1 MMYSTIC
8 PAVESTET
16 MSTILVVDD
25 SPMLREMISGLLD
38 KSGLTITV
46 AKDGQEA
53 KEKISANPPDLVVL
67 DVVMPNMNGY
77 ELCRWVKSNPETQNV
92 LVILCSSKSEEF
104 DRYWGI
110 KQGADAYVIK
120 PFRPGELL
128 GTVKQLLSSKVA

>member
-1 MMYSTIC
+1 MDCT
-8 PAVESTET
+8 PRLAVESTET

-38 KSGLTITV
+38 KSGLSISV
-46 AKDGQEA
+46 ANDGQEA
-53 KEKISANPPDLVVL
+53 KDKIAANPPDLVVL

-77 ELCRWVKSNPETQNV
+77 ELCRWVKSTPATQDV

-128 GTVKQLLSSKVA
+128 STVQTLLASKVA

>member
-1 MMYSTIC
+1 
-8 PAVESTET
+8 
-16 MSTILVVDD
+16 MSSILVVDD
-25 SPMLREMISGLLD
+25 SPMLREMISGLLN
-38 KSGLTITV
+38 KTGLKISV
-46 AKDGQEA
+46 AKDGEEA
-53 KEKISANPPDLVVL
+53 KEKIAADPPDLVVL

-77 ELCRWVKSNPETQNV
+77 ELCRWIKQNPGTEHV

-128 GTVKQLLSSKVA
+128 NTVKTLLSSKCAS

>member
-1 MMYSTIC
+1 MYSLTRL
-8 PAVESTET
+8 AVESTET

-53 KEKISANPPDLVVL
+53 KDKIAANPPDLVVL

-77 ELCRWVKSNPETQNV
+77 ELCRWVKSTPATKDV

-104 DRYWGI
+104 DRYWGM
-110 KQGADAYVIK
+110 KQGADAYIAK
-120 PFRPGELL
+120 PLQPTELV
-128 GTVKQLLSSKVA
+128 GTVKQLLQVY

>member
-1 MMYSTIC
+1 
-8 PAVESTET
+8 

-53 KEKISANPPDLVVL
+53 KDKIAADPPDLVVL

-77 ELCRWVKSNPETQNV
+77 ELCRWVKSNPSTQNV

-128 GTVKQLLSSKVA
+128 STVQTLLASKVA

>member
-1 MMYSTIC
+1 
-8 PAVESTET
+8 
-16 MSTILVVDD
+16 MSTVLVVDD
-25 SPMLREMISGLLD
+25 SPMLREMISSLLD
-38 KSGLTITV
+38 KSGLTISV

-53 KEKISANPPDLVVL
+53 MEKIAANPPDLVVL

-77 ELCRWVKSNPETQNV
+77 ELCRWVKGDPATKNV

-128 GTVKQLLSSKVA
+128 NTVQTLLASKVS

>member
-1 MMYSTIC
+1 MS
-8 PAVESTET
+8 
-16 MSTILVVDD
+16 STILVVDD
-25 SPMLREMISGLLD
+25 SPMLREMISGLLH
-38 KSGLTITV
+38 KSGLIISV
-46 AKDGQEA
+46 AQDGQEA
-53 KEKISANPPDLVVL
+53 QEKIAADPPDLVVL

-77 ELCRWVKSNPETQNV
+77 ELCRWVKSNPSTQHV

-128 GTVKQLLSSKVA
+128 GTVQTLLASKQPAI

>member
-1 MMYSTIC
+1 
-8 PAVESTET
+8 
-16 MSTILVVDD
+16 MSAILIVDD

-38 KSGLTITV
+38 KSGLIISV

-53 KEKISANPPDLVVL
+53 KEKIVANPPDLVVL

-77 ELCRWVKSNPETQNV
+77 ELCRWVKSNPSTQHV
-92 LVILCSSKSEEF
+92 LVVLCSSKSEEF

-120 PFRPGELL
+120 PFRPGELTD
-128 GTVKQLLSSKVA
+128 TVQTLLASKCVS

>member
-1 MMYSTIC
+1 
-8 PAVESTET
+8 

-25 SPMLREMISGLLD
+25 SPMLREMISDLLN
-38 KSGLTITV
+38 KTGLTISV
-46 AKDGQEA
+46 AQNGEEAQEMIA
-53 KEKISANPPDLVVL
+53 ANPPDLVVL
-67 DVVMPNMNGY
+67 DVVMPKMNGY
-77 ELCRWVKSNPETQNV
+77 ELCRWVKGNEATQEV

-128 GTVKQLLSSKVA
+128 STVQSLLATKCA

>member
-1 MMYSTIC
+1 
-8 PAVESTET
+8 
-16 MSTILVVDD
+16 MSSILVVDD
-25 SPMLREMISGLLD
+25 SPMLREMITGLLD
-38 KSGLTITV
+38 KTGLQISV
-46 AKDGQEA
+46 AQDGHEA
-53 KEKISANPPDLVVL
+53 KEKIATDPPDLVVL

-77 ELCRWVKSNPETQNV
+77 ELCRWVKSNEATKNV

-128 GTVKQLLSSKVA
+128 NTVKTLLANRE

>member
-1 MMYSTIC
+1 
-8 PAVESTET
+8 

-25 SPMLREMISGLLD
+25 SPTLREMISSLLH
-38 KSGLTITV
+38 KTGLTISV
-46 AKDGQEA
+46 AQDGQEA
-53 KEKISANPPDLVVL
+53 KDMIAADPPDLVVL

-77 ELCRWVKSNPETQNV
+77 ELCRWVKSNPATQDV

-120 PFRPGELL
+120 PFRPGDLL
-128 GTVKQLLSSKVA
+128 GTVKTLLASKCA

>member
-1 MMYSTIC
+1 
-8 PAVESTET
+8 
-16 MSTILVVDD
+16 MSRILVVDD

-38 KSGLTITV
+38 KSGLTISV
-46 AKDGQEA
+46 AKDGEEA
-53 KEKISANPPDLVVL
+53 KEKIAADPPDLVVL

-77 ELCRWVKSNPETQNV
+77 ELCRWVKSEPATKNV

-120 PFRPGELL
+120 PFRPGELIE
-128 GTVKQLLSSKVA
+128 TVQTLLASKVS

>member
-1 MMYSTIC
+1 
-8 PAVESTET
+8 

-25 SPMLREMISGLLD
+25 SPMLREMISALLD
-38 KSGLTITV
+38 KTGLTISV

-53 KEKISANPPDLVVL
+53 KEKIAANPPDLVVL

-77 ELCRWVKSNPETQNV
+77 ELCRWVKNEPATQDV

-128 GTVKQLLSSKVA
+128 GTVETLLASKCAK

>member
-1 MMYSTIC
+1 
-8 PAVESTET
+8 

-38 KSGLTITV
+38 KTGLTISV

-53 KEKISANPPDLVVL
+53 KEKIAANPPDLVVL

-77 ELCRWVKSNPETQNV
+77 ELCRWVKSDPATQHV

-128 GTVKQLLSSKVA
+128 GTVETLLATKCAQ

>member
-1 MMYSTIC
+1 
-8 PAVESTET
+8 

-25 SPMLREMISGLLD
+25 SPMLREMITGLLD
-38 KSGLTITV
+38 KSGLSISV

-53 KEKISANPPDLVVL
+53 KEKIATEPPDLVVL

-77 ELCRWVKSNPETQNV
+77 ELCRWVKSNPTTKHV

-128 GTVKQLLSSKVA
+128 GTVQTLLASKVS

>member
-1 MMYSTIC
+1 
-8 PAVESTET
+8 

-25 SPMLREMISGLLD
+25 SPMLREMISALLD
-38 KSGLTITV
+38 KSGLTISV

-53 KEKISANPPDLVVL
+53 KDKIIANPPDLVVL
-67 DVVMPNMNGY
+67 DVVMPNINGY
-77 ELCRWVKSNPETQNV
+77 ELCRWVKSQPATQDV

-128 GTVKQLLSSKVA
+128 GTVETLLAGKCAQQASG

>member
-1 MMYSTIC
+1 
-8 PAVESTET
+8 
-16 MSTILVVDD
+16 
-25 SPMLREMISGLLD
+25 MLREMISGLLD

-53 KEKISANPPDLVVL
+53 KDKIAADPPDLVVL

-77 ELCRWVKSNPETQNV
+77 ELCRWVKSNPSTQNV

-128 GTVKQLLSSKVA
+128 STVQTLLASKVA

>member
-1 MMYSTIC
+1 
-8 PAVESTET
+8 

-53 KEKISANPPDLVVL
+53 KDKILANPPDLVVL

-77 ELCRWVKSNPETQNV
+77 ELCRWVKSNPPTQNV

-128 GTVKQLLSSKVA
+128 GTVKTLLASKVAS

>member
-1 MMYSTIC
+1 
-8 PAVESTET
+8 
-16 MSTILVVDD
+16 
-25 SPMLREMISGLLD
+25 MLREMISGLLD
-38 KSGLTITV
+38 KSGLTISV

-53 KEKISANPPDLVVL
+53 KEKIVADPPDLVVL

-77 ELCRWVKSNPETQNV
+77 ELCRWVKSTESTQHV

-128 GTVKQLLSSKVA
+128 STVQTLLASKVA

>member
-1 MMYSTIC
+1 MTV
-8 PAVESTET
+8 AVESTKA
-16 MSTILVVDD
+16 MRKILVVDD
-25 SPMLREMISGLLD
+25 SPMLREMISGLLN
-38 KSGLTITV
+38 KTGLNISV
-46 AKDGQEA
+46 AKDGHEA
-53 KEKISANPPDLVVL
+53 KEKIVAEPPDLVVL

-77 ELCRWVKSNPETQNV
+77 ELCRWVKSNEATKHV

-128 GTVKQLLSSKVA
+128 NTVKALLSGQAA